1 MNSIELLPWLPF
13 FLGEDFMN
21 YHNVRLSCVSL
32 LLIYL
37 LILSLFLVRL
47 YQKLFLLPDLVPPAL
62 LVGYCCLVIS
72 LLDVQ
77 LALCKCLPW
86 FLFVDW
92 TVIIGWVIIGPV
104 QSTCSRGAP
113 GYCYLVVNSFGLC
126 CCSFCFWRQLDGIYL
141 CCIHVVADDSCGFYL
156 ELAPESCW
164 LIDSLLLGCWIV
176 QVFYNMGFGEGQLI
190 CFFLTLDFL
199 IFLFQIVMFVL
210 ICICSK

>member
-13 FLGEDFMN
+13 SLGEDFMN

-37 LILSLFLVRL
+37 PILTLFLVRL
-47 YQKLFLLPDLVPPAL
+47 YQQLLLLLDLVSAAL

-77 LALCKCLPW
+77 LALCKWLPC

-113 GYCYLVVNSFGLC
+113 GYCYLLVGSSGLG

-141 CCIHVVADDSCGFYL
+141 CCIHVVADDSCGFYI
-156 ELAPESCW
+156 ELALESCW
-164 LIDSLLLGCWIV
+164 LIDSLLLGCWI
-176 QVFYNMGFGEGQLI
+176 I
-190 CFFLTLDFL
+190 
-199 IFLFQIVMFVL
+199 
-210 ICICSK
+210 